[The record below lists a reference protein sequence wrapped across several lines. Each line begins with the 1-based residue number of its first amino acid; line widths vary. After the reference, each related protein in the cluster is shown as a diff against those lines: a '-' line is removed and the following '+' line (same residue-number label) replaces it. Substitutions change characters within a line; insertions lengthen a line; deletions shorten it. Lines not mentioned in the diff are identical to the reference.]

1 MGSILTFRRALA
13 ACAFALVIVAGVP
26 TITTGQEPSTPD
38 AAATVG
44 PASATYVLTV
54 YTDFAC
60 APCGHLATV
69 LEALVASAPQR
80 VRIVFKHAP
89 SDESP
94 GRAAHLAA
102 AAAAQQGR
110 FWEMHSV
117 LFSNQDRLSAA
128 DVLGMA
134 QQLGLDMNRFQA
146 ALTSP
151 EVAAAVNADVAEA
164 TRLGAIARPHLL
176 INGAP
181 FAGPPTLENLTRATG
196 GR

>member
-1 MGSILTFRRALA
+1 MGPILTFRRRLLA
-13 ACAFALVIVAGVP
+13 SAFLLAVVGGPNVA
-26 TITTGQEPSTPD
+26 TGQEPSTPD
-38 AAATVG
+38 ATTAVG
-44 PASATYVLTV
+44 PASAPYALTV

-60 APCGHLATV
+60 EPCGRLAAV
-69 LEALVASAPQR
+69 LDALVASAPQR
-80 VRIVFKHAP
+80 VRIVFEHAP

-128 DVLGMA
+128 DVLGWPSRSA
-134 QQLGLDMNRFQA
+134 STWNRFQS
-146 ALTSP
+146 ALVSP
-151 EVAAAVNADVAEA
+151 ETAATVSADVAEA
-164 TRLGAIARPHLL
+164 TRLGVTARPHIL
-176 INGAP
+176 INGTP
-181 FAGPPTLENLTRATG
+181 FVVPPTLENLTRATG